1 MTFPADSARFTEILE
16 ATLRDLVRTGERL
29 SNDNETKA
37 FDLLEERFRATGAEV
52 KRETVPLF
60 VSTVPHAHLEVNGET
75 LRAQGNAMTA
85 PVTTGARGSRR
96 FRVTGKPVP
105 WTDDIKAPEEPAV
118 AVVTGLANLG
128 ILRRAERLGFAGVL
142 FVTGERIHR
151 MIVSDV
157 WGSPVPG
164 VEDRYV
170 SIPNA
175 SIDNATA
182 ERLGN
187 GPVTLEIETESRWI
201 ASPVLTAT
209 LPGTESDRYAFLTGH
224 IDSWGAGAID
234 NASGLA
240 ASTAILDTLAETP
253 HPYGLKVVV
262 WSGHSHGR
270 YAGSTAWCDRHAS
283 ELARSAFLHVNL
295 DCLGMAGST
304 LYGFAPAMPSTEGL
318 ARRAL
323 ALPEG
328 ETVRFTRFN
337 RSCDQSFLAL
347 GIPSVFSN
355 VSLVPPDPKLAVAGL
370 AGGYGDRWHSDDD
383 TEEGIDR
390 AFLLRDA
397 LAGLR
402 AVTEALERG
411 PEALSAAAEWRDFSS
426 RTLKAVHDA
435 MKKLSATNEGM
446 LYCRA
451 DVWGTYIDLLIETE
465 MRLQGL
471 TDDEADAFLRRLI
484 AVSYTSDDA
493 GRYDPA
499 GIDAVTPFER
509 EVKAFVGEAEFSHA
523 RATALLRSLNSLERK
538 IARLLP

>member
-37 FDLLEERFRATGAEV
+37 FDLLEERFRATGVEV

-85 PVTTGARGSRR
+85 PVTTGAGGSRR

-182 ERLGN
+182 ERLGD

-209 LPGTESDRYAFLTGH
+209 LPGTESDRYALLTGH

-304 LYGFAPAMPSTEGL
+304 LYGFAPAMPSTE
-318 ARRAL
+318 A
-323 ALPEG
+323 
-328 ETVRFTRFN
+328 
-337 RSCDQSFLAL
+337 
-347 GIPSVFSN
+347 
-355 VSLVPPDPKLAVAGL
+355 
-370 AGGYGDRWHSDDD
+370 
-383 TEEGIDR
+383 
-390 AFLLRDA
+390 
-397 LAGLR
+397 LR
-402 AVTEALERG
+402 AARSPSPKARPFASRASTVPATSPSLRSGFRA
-411 PEALSAAAEWRDFSS
+411 SS
-426 RTLKAVHDA
+426 RTFRSCRPIRSSPWRALRAATGTVGTRTTTPKKA
-435 MKKLSATNEGM
+435 STGRFSCATPS
-446 LYCRA
+446 R
-451 DVWGTYIDLLIETE
+451 V
-465 MRLQGL
+465 
-471 TDDEADAFLRRLI
+471 F
-484 AVSYTSDDA
+484 
-493 GRYDPA
+493 
-499 GIDAVTPFER
+499 
-509 EVKAFVGEAEFSHA
+509 A
-523 RATALLRSLNSLERK
+523 R
-538 IARLLP
+538 

>member
-1 MTFPADSARFTEILE
+1 MSLPDDPDRFTRILE
-16 ATLRDLVRTGERL
+16 TTLHDLVLTGERL
-29 SNDNETKA
+29 SNDNESDA
-37 FDLLEERFRATGAEV
+37 FELLEKRFRSTGAEV
-52 KRETVPLF
+52 EREGVPLF

-85 PVTTGARGSRR
+85 PVTTGAGGSRHL
-96 FRVTGKPVP
+96 RVTGKPVP
-105 WTDDIKAPEEPAV
+105 WTDDAKAPEEPSI
-118 AVVTGLANLG
+118 AVVSGLANLG
-128 ILRRAERLGFAGVL
+128 ILRRAEALGFAGVL
-142 FVTGERIHR
+142 FVTGERIRR

-175 SIDNATA
+175 SIDCETA
-182 ERLGN
+182 RRLGE
-187 GPVTLEIETESRWI
+187 GPVTLDIETESRWLT
-201 ASPVLTAT
+201 SHVLTAT
-209 LPGTESDRYAFLTGH
+209 LAGNASEKYALLTGH

-240 ASTAILDTLAETP
+240 ASTAILDALSKTP
-253 HPYGLKVVV
+253 HPFGLKVVV

-283 ELARSAFLHVNL
+283 ELARRAFLHVNL
-295 DCLGMAGST
+295 DCLGMAGTT

-328 ETVRFTRFN
+328 ESVRFSRVN

-370 AGGYGDRWHSDDD
+370 AGGYGDRWHTNDD

-390 AFLLRDA
+390 SFLLRDA

-402 AVTEALERG
+402 AVAEALEKG
-411 PEALSAAAEWRDFSS
+411 PATLSVEEEWRDF
-426 RTLKAVHDA
+426 RERMFKAVEEA
-435 MKKLSATNEGM
+435 TSKLSRSREGM
-446 LYCRA
+446 LYFRA
-451 DVWGTYIDLLIETE
+451 DAWIAFIDRLAETE
-465 MRLQGL
+465 KGL
-471 TDDEADAFLRRLI
+471 KSLTGDEAETFLRRLI
-484 AVSYTSDDA
+484 AVSYTSDDV

-523 RATALLRSLNSLERK
+523 RATALLRSLNSLESK
-538 IARLLP
+538 IARLMP